1 MADDKKIKFSKE
13 EINNAKEFTNAFR
26 NVNDEVNALFSSL
39 NSVSNEIKGQVQ
51 GYQLANKAVNN
62 LTGIFGKVKDIQENI
77 KTANSKDLKTLQEKA
92 LAEKKNLIESQR
104 LLLEKNDLV
113 GLTEKEVATLANV
126 NGLLEEQE
134 GLYQSIDATLNQIVI
149 NEKIVEKT
157 MGNLGTLTEGFSKGL
172 QKAGLGALDTRLGL
186 GDALQKTKDMVVAS
200 EGNVTNLQ
208 ASKFLAKELGNN
220 LFKAL
225 DPATL
230 ITAAIVKLVEAF
242 KLVDNSAGDTAKKFN
257 MSYKEA
263 SAVNSQ
269 LNDMANSSMDISL
282 NTERL
287 RKSMV
292 AVGSALGS
300 NAVLNEKDLTTF
312 TKLTEQAGYQ
322 ADELMEIQKLSLSQG
337 KSLEDNTKEILGGA
351 KAYAAQNKL
360 VVNEKEVL
368 KEVNKAGAAIKLSL
382 KGSAD
387 ELARSVVQAKQF
399 GLNLQQADQ
408 IASSLLDF
416 ESSISNELDAE
427 LLTGKNLNL
436 EKARELALNNDIAGA
451 AAEVAKQVGSAEQ
464 FGKMNRLQQ
473 EAIAKSVGLQRE
485 ELAQSLID
493 KEALTKLS
501 AKEGETSQQ
510 AFNRLVKE
518 VGMEEAKKRLGN
530 DQLANQ
536 FKQQSL
542 QERFAQQQEKIM
554 DLFVS
559 IMEPVAAILDP
570 LMTIVDKVLPL
581 MNVLLT
587 PIFDTFKG
595 ISGIL
600 TGSIESLD
608 TWQKWLGGIAIT
620 VGTFYVTMKGI
631 KAAQEGIVALKEIEN
646 GLSLKGI
653 AISLREKAI
662 SFGTAIVDIVKG
674 AWTSFGPI
682 PFVGAALA
690 AAAAAAGIA
699 YLSSQSQKM
708 GDVISPADGKTQIST
723 KEGGLF
729 ELSKND
735 DLLAG
740 PGLASKKGGGGGAS
754 IDMGPMIERL
764 SAVESVL
771 IQILHKEGTITLNG
785 TKMGTAMAVGSYKIQ

>member
-62 LTGIFGKVKDIQENI
+62 LTGIFGKVKDIQYNI

-92 LAEKKNLIESQR
+92 LAEKKNLQESQR
-104 LLLEKNDLV
+104 LLIEKNDLV
-113 GLTEKEVATLANV
+113 GLTEKEIATLANV

-134 GLYQSIDATLNQIVI
+134 GLYQNIEDTLNQIVT
-149 NEKIVEKT
+149 NEKIVEDT

-186 GDALQKTKDMVVAS
+186 GDALQKTKDMVAAG

-208 ASKFLAKELGNN
+208 ASKFLAKELGAN
-220 LFKAL
+220 LLKAL

-230 ITAAIVKLVEAF
+230 IAMAIGKLIEAF
-242 KLVDNSAGDTAKKFN
+242 KIVDNSAGDTAKKFN
-257 MSYKEA
+257 MSYEEA
-263 SAVNSQ
+263 SALNSK
-269 LNDMANSSMDISL
+269 LTDMGNLSGDVAL
-282 NTERL
+282 NTEKL
-287 RKSMV
+287 RKTMI

-351 KAYAAQNKL
+351 QAYAAQNKL

-427 LLTGKNLNL
+427 LMTGKNLNL
-436 EKARELALNNDIAGA
+436 ETARQLALNNDIAGA
-451 AAEVAKQVGSAEQ
+451 AAEVAKQVGSAEE

-473 EAIAKSVGLQRE
+473 EAIAKSVGLQRD
-485 ELAQSLID
+485 ELAQSLMD
-493 KEALTKLS
+493 REALAKLS
-501 AKEGETSQQ
+501 DVEGKDAKEK
-510 AFNRLVKE
+510 FDNLVKQ

-530 DQLANQ
+530 EQLANQ
-536 FKQQSL
+536 FKQQSI

-554 DLFVS
+554 ELFIS
-559 IMEPVAAILDP
+559 IMEPITAILDP
-570 LMTIVDKVLPL
+570 LMQIVDTVLPL
-581 MNVLLT
+581 FNVLLQPVFT
-587 PIFDTFKG
+587 ALKAIGEVIKTYIQQPLEGLKGIFKG
-595 ISGIL
+595 ISTILSGDLSKGFEQIGKSLVHMVLTPFQAIIDGVTVLINGVIGMINKIPGVDIGEIEGINL
-600 TGSIESLD
+600 TDATMGEKSMAFAD
-608 TWQKWLGGIAIT
+608 GGIVTKQINNAT
-620 VGTFYVTMKGI
+620 VG
-631 KAAQEGIVALKEIEN
+631 E
-646 GLSLKGI
+646 
-653 AISLREKAI
+653 
-662 SFGTAIVDIVKG
+662 
-674 AWTSFGPI
+674 
-682 PFVGAALA
+682 
-690 AAAAAAGIA
+690 
-699 YLSSQSQKM
+699 
-708 GDVISPADGKTQIST
+708 
-723 KEGGLF
+723 
-729 ELSKND
+729 
-735 DLLAG
+735 AG
-740 PGLASKKGGGGGAS
+740 PEAIIPLDQLMNEFKEMKQ
-754 IDMGPMIERL
+754 
-764 SAVESVL
+764 VL
-771 IQILHKEGTITLNG
+771 VQILHKEGTITLDG

>member
-1 MADDKKIKFSKE
+1 MAEDKKIKFSKE

-26 NVNDEVNALFSSL
+26 NVNDEVNALFSTL
-39 NSVSNEIKGQVQ
+39 NSVSDEIKGQVQ

-62 LTGIFGKVKDIQENI
+62 LTGIFGKVKDIQDNI

-399 GLNLQQADQ
+399 GLNLEQADK
-408 IASSLLDF
+408 ISSSLLDF
-416 ESSISNELDAE
+416 ESSISSELDAE
-427 LLTGKNLNL
+427 LMTGKNLNL
-436 EKARELALNNDIAGA
+436 ETARQLALNNDIAGA
-451 AAEVAKQVGSAEQ
+451 AAEVAKQVGSAEE

-473 EAIAKSVGLQRE
+473 EAIAKATGLTRE
-485 ELAQSLID
+485 ELAQSLMD

-501 AKEGETSQQ
+501 AKEGETAQQ
-510 AFNRLVKE
+510 AFDRLVKE

-530 DQLANQ
+530 EQLANQ
-536 FKQQSL
+536 FKQQSV

-554 DLFVS
+554 ELFIS
-559 IMEPVAAILDP
+559 IMEPITAILDP
-570 LMTIVDKVLPL
+570 LMQIVDTVLPL
-581 MNVLLT
+581 FNTILQPTFNTLKAIGEVIKVSIQQPLDSIKGIFKGLGSIISGDFSKGFKEIGTSLVNWILT
-587 PIFDTFKG
+587 PFQALT
-595 ISGIL
+595 SGITKLINGTISMLNKIPGVNIGEVKTLNL
-600 TGSIESLD
+600 TDEVMGEKSMAFAD
-608 TWQKWLGGIAIT
+608 GGIVTKQINNAT
-620 VGTFYVTMKGI
+620 VG
-631 KAAQEGIVALKEIEN
+631 E
-646 GLSLKGI
+646 
-653 AISLREKAI
+653 
-662 SFGTAIVDIVKG
+662 
-674 AWTSFGPI
+674 
-682 PFVGAALA
+682 
-690 AAAAAAGIA
+690 
-699 YLSSQSQKM
+699 
-708 GDVISPADGKTQIST
+708 
-723 KEGGLF
+723 
-729 ELSKND
+729 
-735 DLLAG
+735 AG
-740 PGLASKKGGGGGAS
+740 PEAIIPLDQLMNEFKEMKQ
-754 IDMGPMIERL
+754 IL
-764 SAVESVL
+764 SA
-771 IQILHKEGTITLNG
+771 ILHKEGTITLNG